1 MNYRQHEESTYAL
14 LVRSSEEERSLPETA
29 VYVLLILCTIFSIWQ
44 SAQQP
49 FKLPNIGL
57 LQMPPVAQ
65 IVLPND
71 ASLTAPGAECAETT

>member
-29 VYVLLILCTIFSIWQ
+29 VYVLLILCTVFSIWQ

-57 LQMPPVAQ
+57 LQMPAVAQ
-65 IVLPND
+65 MAPQKDAGLALPIAGCSD
-71 ASLTAPGAECAETT
+71 TI